1 MGSIGTA
8 SYRRERQM
16 PESVGAAYPIEIERR
31 TLEERIEEIE
41 PVQQGRR
48 WRSLPVRMWVGMAA
62 DVGESLLGFK
72 KPPKR
77 MMRKR

>member
-1 MGSIGTA
+1 
-8 SYRRERQM
+8 M

-41 PVQQGRR
+41 PVQHWRR
-48 WRSLPVRMWVGMAA
+48 WRSLPVLMEVGMAA
-62 DVGESLLGFK
+62 DVGESLLGFNN
-72 KPPKR
+72 PAAR